1 MKKIFLFTAI
11 FFLITGVL
19 AGCGTSGKTSGSSSH
34 KEKIVIGYFPNINHV
49 PAMVA
54 KDKGYFEEQLGDG
67 TKVEYKTFPDGSSFM
82 TALKTGDI
90 DAGLV
95 GPGPAMNNYMTG
107 ADVKIIAGAST
118 GGTVVLASEQSG
130 VKSVEDFT
138 GKSFI
143 TPAVGCTHDVQV
155 ETFLQEH
162 GIESQRIGGTMKH
175 VTGNPAQY
183 AAMLKSSKVD
193 IAVAPEPW
201 AAVIQQETGAKVII
215 DHDEV
220 SFGKTLPASVL
231 VASGKSVKENPER
244 IQSIV
249 DAHKQATEFI
259 AENPEEAKEITIK
272 DIKETTK
279 QELSKE
285 VVDQAWERI
294 GFTYKVDSD
303 AVQAFA
309 DSSYELKFLKEKPEF
324 TDLIDTQFID

>member
-1 MKKIFLFTAI
+1 MKKMFLLLTI
-11 FFLITGVL
+11 FFTFLGIL
-19 AGCGTSGKTSGSSSH
+19 AGCGTEKSSGGDVSK
-34 KEKIVIGYFPNINHV
+34 KVVIGYFPNINHV

-54 KDKGYFEEQLGDG
+54 KDKGFYEKELGDG

-107 ADVKIIAGAST
+107 ADVKIIGGGST
-118 GGTVVLASEQSG
+118 GGTVVLASKESG
-130 VKSVEDFT
+130 VKSVEDFA

-155 ETFLQEH
+155 ETFLGEH

-183 AAMLKSSKVD
+183 ANMLKSGKVD

-201 AAVIQQETGAKVII
+201 AAVIQQETGANIII
-215 DHDEV
+215 DHDEI
-220 SFGKTLPASVL
+220 SFGETLPASVL
-231 VASGKSVKENPER
+231 VASGKSVKENPDT
-244 IQSIV
+244 IQKIV
-249 DAHKQATEFI
+249 DAHKEATSFI
-259 AENPEEAKEITIK
+259 EENPEEAKEITIK
-272 DIKETTK
+272 DVKEVTG

-324 TDLIDTQFID
+324 TDLIDKQFID